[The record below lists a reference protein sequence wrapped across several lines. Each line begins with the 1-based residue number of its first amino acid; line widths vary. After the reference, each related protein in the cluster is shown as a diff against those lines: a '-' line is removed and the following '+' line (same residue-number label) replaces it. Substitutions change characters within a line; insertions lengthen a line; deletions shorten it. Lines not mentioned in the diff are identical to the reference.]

1 MQMQHKLQQLDA
13 LLRESKLKEA
23 DAFLTEQIQAAKKE
37 ADWEAALTL
46 YNEQMGFLR
55 DCGRFAESLTAAK
68 QALQCIQNLH
78 LEQTIPHA
86 TTLLNVANAQRAAGD
101 YEAAFSSYQA
111 VKNLYDRLLSPT
123 DGRMASYYN
132 NLSLLYQAVEDWEA
146 SCAALK
152 QALQIV
158 TQQEGQTIRVAISQT
173 NLAVSLLH
181 LHRVDEA
188 LPLLQ
193 TALDVFQ
200 GRSPSDFHYSATL
213 AAMGDAQFQLQDYE
227 TAVWYYEAAL
237 SEMELHMGRG
247 AVYEIVQENAARAYE
262 KLGGKPI
269 RNGMTLCRQY
279 YETFGKPMLQRIF
292 PDAWKQIA
300 VGLAGEGSECFGYDD
315 ALSQDHDFGPG
326 FCIWVPDEMDEAQV
340 AALQQAY
347 TLLPKTYCGI
357 TRRVTPQ
364 GNNRVGVCRIS
375 DFYRRLI
382 GIGGVPQTE
391 TQWLQIEEEQL
402 AAAVNGAVFQDNLGT
417 FTGIRKA
424 LQFGYPK
431 AVRLRRLAQETA
443 WMAQRGQ
450 YNLPRLLQRGDKLTA
465 ILAFSHFAESTMRAT
480 HLCANVY
487 APYYKWLLHSTEQLP
502 LGREIAARLKQWET
516 LPMEK
521 WETEI
526 VTPVCQMLAN
536 QMRMQGI
543 TEREETYMQVH
554 AEAAAAQAEVLEQQE
569 ALVQQ
574 IVKLEFSE
582 FDKVKN
588 EGVRAG
594 CQNDWETF
602 SIMRKSQYLTWPLAM
617 LQQYWSEL
625 QAASQRGWN
634 LLTEKY
640 ARMMESTAPEE
651 YATLQKEL
659 PAISEQKKALC
670 EAIVSIQVSWMED
683 FAKQYP
689 KLASQARHI
698 HTSEDTAW
706 NTSYETYL
714 RGELLTYSETLL
726 QQYGAWIVQ
735 LHRSGKNLAEM
746 TMLNTAAFYHYSS
759 LAEAE
764 AHTNPVSSDSAAI

>member
-55 DCGRFAESLTAAK
+55 DCGRFAESLTVAK

-181 LHRVDEA
+181 LHQVDEA

-213 AAMGDAQFQLQDYE
+213 AAMGDAQFQLRDYE

-262 KLGGKPI
+262 KLGGKQI

-279 YETFGKPMLQRIF
+279 YETFGKPMLQRMF

-326 FCIWVPDEMDEAQV
+326 FCIWVPDAMDEAQV
-340 AALQQAY
+340 GALQQAY

-382 GIGGVPQTE
+382 GIGSVPQTE

-402 AAAVNGAVFQDNLGT
+402 AAAVNGSVFQDNLGT
-417 FTGIRKA
+417 FTRIRKA

-431 AVRLRRLAQETA
+431 SVRLRRLAQETA

-502 LGREIAARLKQWET
+502 LGKEIAARLKQWET

-536 QMRMQGI
+536 QMRIQGI

-594 CQNDWETF
+594 CQDDWETF

-764 AHTNPVSSDSAAI
+764 EHANPVSSNSAAI

>member
-1 MQMQHKLQQLDA
+1 MQVQYKLKQLDT

-23 DAFLTEQIQAAKKE
+23 DAFLTEQIQTAE
-37 ADWEAALTL
+37 QESDWEAALTL

-55 DCGRFAESLTAAK
+55 DCGRFAESIAAGER
-68 QALQCIQNLH
+68 ALQCIRTLH
-78 LEQTIPHA
+78 LEQTLPHA

-111 VKNLYDRLLSPT
+111 VKKLYDCLLPPT
-123 DGRMASYYN
+123 DDRMASYYN

-146 SCAALK
+146 SCTALE

-158 TQQEGQTIRVAISQT
+158 TKQKNQTTRAAISQT

-181 LHRVDEA
+181 LHRVDTA

-193 TALDVFQ
+193 AALDVFR
-200 GRSPSDFHYSATL
+200 GLSPSDFHYSATL
-213 AAMGDAQFQLQDYE
+213 AAMGDAQFQLQNYK

-237 SEMELHMGRG
+237 SEMDLHMGRG
-247 AVYEIVQENAARAYE
+247 AVYEIVQENAAHAY
-262 KLGGKPI
+262 KKMDGKPVQ
-269 RNGMTLCRQY
+269 NGMTLCKQY
-279 YETFGKPMLQRIF
+279 YETFGKPMLQRMF
-292 PDAWKQIA
+292 PDVWNQLAI
-300 VGLAGEGSECFGYDD
+300 GLVGEGSECFGYDD
-315 ALSQDHDFGPG
+315 ILSQDHDFGPG
-326 FCIWVPDEMDEAQV
+326 FCIWVPDTMDETKI
-340 AALQQAY
+340 AALQHAY

-357 TRRVTPQ
+357 TRTVTPQ
-364 GNNRVGVCRIS
+364 GTERVGVCRIS
-375 DFYRRLI
+375 DFYYRLI
-382 GIGGVPQTE
+382 GINGIPQTE
-391 TQWLQIEEEQL
+391 AQWLQIEEEQL
-402 AAAVNGAVFQDNLGT
+402 AAAVNGTVFQDNLGT
-417 FTGIRKA
+417 FTHIRKA

-465 ILAFSHFAESTMRAT
+465 ILAFSHFAESAMRAA
-480 HLCANVY
+480 HLCAGVY

-502 LGREIAARLKQWET
+502 QGEAIATRLKLWET
-516 LPMEK
+516 LPIEQ
-521 WETEI
+521 WENEI
-526 VTPVCQMLAN
+526 VTPVCQILAD
-536 QMRMQGI
+536 QMRWQGI
-543 TEREETYMQVH
+543 TERKDNYMQVH
-554 AEAAAAQAEVLEQQE
+554 AEAAAAQAAALEQQE
-569 ALVQQ
+569 TLVQQ
-574 IVKLEFSE
+574 IVELEFSE

-594 CQNDWETF
+594 CQDDWETF

-625 QAASQRGWN
+625 QSSSQQGWN

-640 ARMMESTAPEE
+640 ARMMESTAPKE
-651 YATLQKEL
+651 YASLQKEL
-659 PAISEQKKALC
+659 PPISEQKKALC
-670 EAIVSIQVSWMED
+670 EAIVAIQVSWMED

-689 KLASQARHI
+689 KLAGQARNI
-698 HTSEDTAW
+698 HTTEDTAW

-735 LHRSGKNLAEM
+735 LHRNGKNLAEM
-746 TMLNTAAFYHYSS
+746 TMTNTAAFYHYIS
-759 LAEAE
+759 LEEAE
-764 AHTNPVSSDSAAI
+764 AHANTLSSN

>member
-1 MQMQHKLQQLDA
+1 
-13 LLRESKLKEA
+13 
-23 DAFLTEQIQAAKKE
+23 
-37 ADWEAALTL
+37 
-46 YNEQMGFLR
+46 
-55 DCGRFAESLTAAK
+55 
-68 QALQCIQNLH
+68 
-78 LEQTIPHA
+78 
-86 TTLLNVANAQRAAGD
+86 
-101 YEAAFSSYQA
+101 
-111 VKNLYDRLLSPT
+111 
-123 DGRMASYYN
+123 
-132 NLSLLYQAVEDWEA
+132 
-146 SCAALK
+146 
-152 QALQIV
+152 
-158 TQQEGQTIRVAISQT
+158 
-173 NLAVSLLH
+173 
-181 LHRVDEA
+181 
-188 LPLLQ
+188 
-193 TALDVFQ
+193 
-200 GRSPSDFHYSATL
+200 
-213 AAMGDAQFQLQDYE
+213 
-227 TAVWYYEAAL
+227 
-237 SEMELHMGRG
+237 
-247 AVYEIVQENAARAYE
+247 
-262 KLGGKPI
+262 
-269 RNGMTLCRQY
+269 
-279 YETFGKPMLQRIF
+279 
-292 PDAWKQIA
+292 
-300 VGLAGEGSECFGYDD
+300 
-315 ALSQDHDFGPG
+315 
-326 FCIWVPDEMDEAQV
+326 
-340 AALQQAY
+340 
-347 TLLPKTYCGI
+347 
-357 TRRVTPQ
+357 
-364 GNNRVGVCRIS
+364 
-375 DFYRRLI
+375 
-382 GIGGVPQTE
+382 
-391 TQWLQIEEEQL
+391 
-402 AAAVNGAVFQDNLGT
+402 
-417 FTGIRKA
+417 
-424 LQFGYPK
+424 
-431 AVRLRRLAQETA
+431 
-443 WMAQRGQ
+443 
-450 YNLPRLLQRGDKLTA
+450 
-465 ILAFSHFAESTMRAT
+465 
-480 HLCANVY
+480 
-487 APYYKWLLHSTEQLP
+487 
-502 LGREIAARLKQWET
+502 
-516 LPMEK
+516 
-521 WETEI
+521 
-526 VTPVCQMLAN
+526 MLAN

-594 CQNDWETF
+594 CQDDWETF

>member
-247 AVYEIVQENAARAYE
+247 AVYDIVQENAARAYE

-279 YETFGKPMLQRIF
+279 YETFGKPMLQRMF

-382 GIGGVPQTE
+382 GIGCVPQTE

-417 FTGIRKA
+417 FTRIRKA

-502 LGREIAARLKQWET
+502 LGKEIAARLKQWET

-594 CQNDWETF
+594 CQDDWETF

>member
-158 TQQEGQTIRVAISQT
+158 TQQEGQTTRVAISQT

-181 LHRVDEA
+181 LHQVDEA

-193 TALDVFQ
+193 KALDVFQ

-213 AAMGDAQFQLQDYE
+213 AAMGDAQFQLRDYE

-279 YETFGKPMLQRIF
+279 YETFGKPMLQRMF

-347 TLLPKTYCGI
+347 ALLPKTYCGI
-357 TRRVTPQ
+357 TRTVTPQ

-417 FTGIRKA
+417 FTRIRKT
-424 LQFGYPK
+424 LQLGYPK

-502 LGREIAARLKQWET
+502 LGKEIAARLKQWET

-536 QMRMQGI
+536 QMRTQGI

-594 CQNDWETF
+594 CQDDWETF

-651 YATLQKEL
+651 YAILQKEL

-698 HTSEDTAW
+698 HTSEDTVW

-764 AHTNPVSSDSAAI
+764 AHTNSVSSDSAAI

>member
-1 MQMQHKLQQLDA
+1 MQVQHKLQQLDA

-23 DAFLTEQIQAAKKE
+23 DAFLTEQIQAAE
-37 ADWEAALTL
+37 QEPDWEAALTL

-55 DCGRFAESLTAAK
+55 DCGRFAESITAGER
-68 QALQCIQNLH
+68 ALQCIQTLH

-111 VKNLYDRLLSPT
+111 VKALYDRLLPPT
-123 DGRMASYYN
+123 DGRVASYYN

-146 SCAALK
+146 SCTALE

-181 LHRVDEA
+181 LHRVDKA

-193 TALDVFQ
+193 AALDVFR
-200 GRSPSDFHYSATL
+200 GCSPSDFHYSATL
-213 AAMGDAQFQLQDYE
+213 AAMGDAQFQLQDYK
-227 TAVWYYEAAL
+227 TAIWYYEAAL

-247 AVYEIVQENAARAYE
+247 AAYEIVQENAARAYE
-262 KLGGKPI
+262 KLGGKPV
-269 RNGMTLCRQY
+269 RNGMTLCKQY
-279 YETFGKPMLQRIF
+279 YETFGKPMLQRMF
-292 PDAWKQIA
+292 PDIWNQLA
-300 VGLAGEGSECFGYDD
+300 VGLVGEGSECFGYDD
-315 ALSQDHDFGPG
+315 VLSQDHDFGAG
-326 FCIWVPDEMDEAQV
+326 FCIWVPDTMDEAQI

-347 TLLPKTYCGI
+347 ALLPKTYCGI
-357 TRRVTPQ
+357 TRTVTPQ
-364 GNNRVGVCRIS
+364 GTERVGVYRIS

-391 TQWLQIEEEQL
+391 AQWLQIEEEQL

-417 FTGIRKA
+417 FTRIRKA
-424 LQFGYPK
+424 LRFGYPK

-465 ILAFSHFAESTMRAT
+465 MLAFSHFAESAMRAA
-480 HLCANVY
+480 HLCAGVY

-502 LGREIAARLKQWET
+502 QGKAIAARLKQWET
-516 LPMEK
+516 LPMEQ

-526 VTPVCQMLAN
+526 VTPVCQILADH
-536 QMRMQGI
+536 MRQQGI
-543 TEREETYMQVH
+543 TEREEPYMQVH
-554 AEAAAAQAEVLEQQE
+554 AEAAAAQAETLEQQE

-574 IVKLEFSE
+574 IVELEFSE

-594 CQNDWETF
+594 CQDDWETF

-651 YATLQKEL
+651 YAALQEEL
-659 PAISEQKKALC
+659 PPVSEQKKALC

-689 KLASQARHI
+689 KLAGQARHI

-726 QQYGAWIVQ
+726 QQYGTWIVQ
-735 LHRSGKNLAEM
+735 LHRNGKNLAEM
-746 TMLNTAAFYHYSS
+746 TMSNTAAFYHYAS

-764 AHTNPVSSDSAAI
+764 AHAASSDSTAV

>member
-247 AVYEIVQENAARAYE
+247 AVYAIVQENAARAYE

-357 TRRVTPQ
+357 TRKVIPQ

-417 FTGIRKA
+417 FTRIRKA

-465 ILAFSHFAESTMRAT
+465 ILAFSHFAESTMQAT

-502 LGREIAARLKQWET
+502 LGKEIAARLKQWET

-594 CQNDWETF
+594 CQDDWETF